1 MSIGTAPV
9 ANQTLTVKGNDT
21 TANYALVLTDSA
33 DVTQF
38 GFKNNGELE
47 LTALGKVTYS
57 DGFGGSVVSNT
68 TTAARTW
75 TFPDAS
81 GDILLSNLL
90 GVANGIATLDAGG
103 KVPTSQLPFELM
115 EFLGNWDASTNTPTL
130 ANTDVG
136 KQGNTYR
143 VSVAGTVDFGAG
155 NITFAVGDWCY
166 NTGSIWEK
174 GINTDTVFSV
184 NGQQGTV
191 LLGLADILSQSN
203 LTGANNISI
212 NSGQTITYNVGS
224 GGNLNSLTT
233 TGARTWNLPDASG
246 TIALTSDIV
255 AEDLATT
262 LSAGNTSGA
271 NNIVMSTSLGLR
283 KIIGEGA
290 QWQLAISSGGIGM
303 YKNDFLDGSM
313 VIIGSQAYMQSAI
326 GNLDYVRF
334 TASTNQFFFQKV
346 GAGIAYIRVD
356 DPIVFELQ
364 GAGAGQVALGRSL
377 LTGARTQEFQDANGT
392 IALLSDIPSAQ
403 DLATTLGT
411 GNTTGANDI
420 VVSATGGNRK
430 IVTDNAT
437 SANSVMLSFLN
448 SANMDTLVIA
458 KQGLDLGGSLTIAE
472 ANSVLSYLESGGAS
486 FNEFRVSNT
495 GFLFDRTGTG
505 QKDLTLSE
513 KIDFKIQS
521 KDAAAFYGEF
531 TSGNITA
538 NRTYTFQN
546 ASGTVAFL
554 SDIGGANSLSATL
567 AIGNTTGANNI
578 IVTDGQDIR
587 SSLGGGT
594 LNLNDPFGVNGTWSI
609 TSDNTA
615 YGANSAWIYGEPNDG
630 SQLAYQRTASEAI
643 GIGVFR
649 QGTSPQLFNAKEVV
663 IIDNTSAQASSGITI
678 GRRRAT
684 FIGAENSKI
693 NSGLQQTVVAGATG
707 ITATASDALYTNEL
721 RLQKG
726 VLFDGIFSLA
736 TLTAN
741 RTYTFQNASGT
752 VAFLSDIGA
761 ASLSAVLAVG
771 NTSGANDIEIDS
783 GQSLVVG
790 GNTVS
795 TSMTN
800 GITMYDGTAPSA
812 SIANSAAL
820 YVDVISAGNAAF
832 HMRTEAGDIIKHYK
846 VSTGWSITNLTTD
859 RTYNA
864 NTTNINEI
872 ADVLGTLIEDL
883 KLTGYITS

>member
-615 YGANSAWIYGEPNDG
+615 YGANSAWIYGEPNNG
-630 SQLAYQRTASEAI
+630 SQLAYQTAGEAI
-643 GIGVFR
+643 GIGVYK
-649 QGTSPQLFNAKEVV
+649 QGGLPQLFTAKEVV
-663 IIDNTSAQASSGITI
+663 IMDNTSAQASSGVTI

-684 FIGAENSKI
+684 FIGAEQCRI
-693 NSGLQQTVVAGATG
+693 NSGLTQTVVAGATG

>member
-1 MSIGTAPV
+1 MAGRYGSGFGIYRDASPSASAITGTGTVNYVAKFTAAQVIGDSIMQGDGSTMSIGTAPV

-458 KQGLDLGGSLTIAE
+458 KQGLDLGGSLAIAE

-546 ASGTVAFL
+546 ASGTVAFYWWCKL
-554 SDIGGANSLSATL
+554 SFCYVSNRQHYGCEQYNSYRWA
-567 AIGNTTGANNI
+567 
-578 IVTDGQDIR
+578 R
-587 SSLGGGT
+587 
-594 LNLNDPFGVNGTWSI
+594 
-609 TSDNTA
+609 
-615 YGANSAWIYGEPNDG
+615 
-630 SQLAYQRTASEAI
+630 
-643 GIGVFR
+643 
-649 QGTSPQLFNAKEVV
+649 
-663 IIDNTSAQASSGITI
+663 
-678 GRRRAT
+678 
-684 FIGAENSKI
+684 
-693 NSGLQQTVVAGATG
+693 
-707 ITATASDALYTNEL
+707 
-721 RLQKG
+721 
-726 VLFDGIFSLA
+726 
-736 TLTAN
+736 
-741 RTYTFQNASGT
+741 YTFFARRWN
-752 VAFLSDIGA
+752 
-761 ASLSAVLAVG
+761 
-771 NTSGANDIEIDS
+771 
-783 GQSLVVG
+783 
-790 GNTVS
+790 
-795 TSMTN
+795 
-800 GITMYDGTAPSA
+800 
-812 SIANSAAL
+812 
-820 YVDVISAGNAAF
+820 
-832 HMRTEAGDIIKHYK
+832 IK
-846 VSTGWSITNLTTD
+846 
-859 RTYNA
+859 
-864 NTTNINEI
+864 
-872 ADVLGTLIEDL
+872 L
-883 KLTGYITS
+883 K

>member
-1 MSIGTAPV
+1 V
-9 ANQTLTVKGNDT
+9 QTL
-21 TANYALVLTDSA
+21 
-33 DVTQF
+33 F
-38 GFKNNGELE
+38 
-47 LTALGKVTYS
+47 
-57 DGFGGSVVSNT
+57 
-68 TTAARTW
+68 
-75 TFPDAS
+75 
-81 GDILLSNLL
+81 
-90 GVANGIATLDAGG
+90 
-103 KVPTSQLPFELM
+103 
-115 EFLGNWDASTNTPTL
+115 
-130 ANTDVG
+130 
-136 KQGNTYR
+136 
-143 VSVAGTVDFGAG
+143 
-155 NITFAVGDWCY
+155 
-166 NTGSIWEK
+166 
-174 GINTDTVFSV
+174 
-184 NGQQGTV
+184 
-191 LLGLADILSQSN
+191 
-203 LTGANNISI
+203 
-212 NSGQTITYNVGS
+212 
-224 GGNLNSLTT
+224 
-233 TGARTWNLPDASG
+233 
-246 TIALTSDIV
+246 
-255 AEDLATT
+255 
-262 LSAGNTSGA
+262 
-271 NNIVMSTSLGLR
+271 
-283 KIIGEGA
+283 
-290 QWQLAISSGGIGM
+290 
-303 YKNDFLDGSM
+303 
-313 VIIGSQAYMQSAI
+313 
-326 GNLDYVRF
+326 
-334 TASTNQFFFQKV
+334 
-346 GAGIAYIRVD
+346 
-356 DPIVFELQ
+356 
-364 GAGAGQVALGRSL
+364 
-377 LTGARTQEFQDANGT
+377 
-392 IALLSDIPSAQ
+392 
-403 DLATTLGT
+403 
-411 GNTTGANDI
+411 
-420 VVSATGGNRK
+420 
-430 IVTDNAT
+430 
-437 SANSVMLSFLN
+437 
-448 SANMDTLVIA
+448 
-458 KQGLDLGGSLTIAE
+458 
-472 ANSVLSYLESGGAS
+472 
-486 FNEFRVSNT
+486 
-495 GFLFDRTGTG
+495 
-505 QKDLTLSE
+505 
-513 KIDFKIQS
+513 
-521 KDAAAFYGEF
+521 
-531 TSGNITA
+531 
-538 NRTYTFQN
+538 
-546 ASGTVAFL
+546 
-554 SDIGGANSLSATL
+554 IGGANSLSATL

-594 LNLNDPFGVNGTWSI
+594 LNLNDPAGANGTWSI

-615 YGANSAWIYGEPNDG
+615 YGANSAWIYGEPNNG
-630 SQLAYQRTASEAI
+630 SQLAYQATASEAI
-643 GIGVFR
+643 GIGVFK
-649 QGTSPQLFNAKEVV
+649 QGISPQLFTAKEVA